1 VSDFAIAGLCLLC
14 WLNGVV
20 FGWAFWELPRL
31 KKRKH
36 DPVAWTDIDFKD
48 IYISEIVAKEKNAV
62 VPLYTPSPLQRTWAG
77 LTDEEISAID
87 WKQNETLHDF
97 ARAIEAKLKQKN
109 GYAEEKNI

>member
-1 VSDFAIAGLCLLC
+1 MSDFAIAGLCLLC

-62 VPLYTPSPLQRTWAG
+62 VPLYTTPPQRTWVG
-77 LTDEEISAID
+77 LTDEEIGYIADDYSNVKSAI
-87 WKQNETLHDF
+87 K
-97 ARAIEAKLKQKN
+97 AAEAQLK
-109 GYAEEKNI
+109 EKNT